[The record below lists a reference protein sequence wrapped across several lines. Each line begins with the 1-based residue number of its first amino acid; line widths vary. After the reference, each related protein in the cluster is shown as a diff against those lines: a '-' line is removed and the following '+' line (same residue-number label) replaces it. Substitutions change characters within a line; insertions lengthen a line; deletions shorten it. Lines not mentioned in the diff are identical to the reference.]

1 MSDSID
7 AMSGSAGAKL
17 QKSLSNPDAVK
28 PETKKKLE
36 ALGIDPSK
44 IRTETEAQKKIKEAE
59 AAQANAQV
67 QHVNF
72 QHPMG
77 EVVEDA
83 KKLASTLGM
92 RVGNVEDVEKL
103 LKDIDKQIKEFEKQ
117 VKDDKDDDRKKMVDG
132 VRGVYEQIYAEYQQ
146 SIAEQKK
153 ITGNLD
159 MLATYNKIRS

>member
-17 QKSLSNPDAVK
+17 QKALSNHDAIK
-28 PETKKKLE
+28 PETKQKLE
-36 ALGIDPSK
+36 ALGIDASK
-44 IRTETEAQKKIKEAE
+44 IKTETEAQQKIKEAE
-59 AAQANAQV
+59 SAQANAQV
-67 QHVNF
+67 QSVHF

-77 EVVEDA
+77 EVIEDA
-83 KKLASTLGM
+83 KKLAETLGM

-117 VKDDKDDDRKKMVDG
+117 VKDDKDDERKKMVDG
-132 VRGVYEQIYAEYQQ
+132 VRGVYEQIYTEYQQ
-146 SIAEQKK
+146 SISEQKK

>member
-17 QKSLSNPDAVK
+17 QKALSNHDAIK
-28 PETKKKLE
+28 PETKQKLE
-36 ALGIDPSK
+36 ALGIDVRGSFGGS
-44 IRTETEAQKKIKEAE
+44 QQGIKEAE
-59 AAQANAQV
+59 SAQANAQV
-67 QHVNF
+67 QSVHF

-77 EVVEDA
+77 EVIEDA
-83 KKLASTLGM
+83 KKLAETLGM

-117 VKDDKDDDRKKMVDG
+117 VKDDKDDERKKMVDG
-132 VRGVYEQIYAEYQQ
+132 VRGVYEQIYTEYQQ
-146 SIAEQKK
+146 SISEQKK